1 MATPNIF
8 PEVHLKFIR
17 HLYMRM
23 MLQPAEV
30 CDKLNL
36 KYQTSYAPTQVQR
49 VINNRGWSKRRKL
62 MVEKLGEVEAV
73 KDTAI
78 VKQIADAHSK
88 VMDDVAK
95 GTEKGLTRALQFVER
110 ADNPRAMQ
118 AAASAVK
125 TLMSSWMVASGVE
138 NSSNT
143 RQTSNVFQ
151 INFASMPT
159 RVPKPVSQSPSDP
172 VLSLPVSAPAA
183 PVDDADFDESE
194 PL

>member
-1 MATPNIF
+1 MATPHIF

-23 MLQPAEV
+23 MLQPAE
-30 CDKLNL
+30 CTDKVNL
-36 KYQTSYAPTQVQR
+36 KYKTDYIPSQIQR

-62 MVEKLGEVEAV
+62 MVEKLGAIETV
-73 KDTAI
+73 KDNAI
-78 VKQIADAHSK
+78 VKQISDAHNK

-95 GTEKGLTRALQFVER
+95 GTANGLTRALQFVER
-110 ADNPRAMQ
+110 ADNPRSMQ

-143 RQTSNVFQ
+143 RQSSNVFQ
-151 INFASMPT
+151 INFASLPT
-159 RVPKPVSQSPSDP
+159 RVPRHVEQVIEALPASPTD
-172 VLSLPVSAPAA
+172 
-183 PVDDADFDESE
+183 DGFDADD

>member
-1 MATPNIF
+1 
-8 PEVHLKFIR
+8 
-17 HLYMRM
+17 MRM

-62 MVEKLGEVEAV
+62 MVEKLGTVETV
-73 KDTAI
+73 KDNAI

-95 GTEKGLTRALQFVER
+95 GTERGLSRALQFVER

-143 RQTSNVFQ
+143 RQSSNVFQ
-151 INFASMPT
+151 INFASIPT
-159 RVPKPVSQSPSDP
+159 RAPKPVSQSPSDP
-172 VLSLPVSAPAA
+172 VLSITAPA
-183 PVDDADFDESE
+183 PVVDDGGFDEEE